1 MILAARE
8 KQSCD
13 EQCQFRKKAQ
23 TLREKCMEA
32 KKYES
37 VDEERALI
45 ACRNFYI
52 YAHGKPA
59 WEKHR
64 EEELNKKADEII
76 EKFKERI
83 QKESK
88 EVFQSIDS
96 YNGLYQNVINV
107 VDLYKK
113 LKRENI
119 ILKKNIKTETSDA
132 LTSDRKTVY
141 EEQGIE
147 GLNFYYY
154 ILLFIYIILLIVFLI
169 AMVTFPSTVELKKKI
184 GIFIGIC
191 LLPFISPLILSLIIS
206 MAYSIYDI
214 LPKNV
219 RLSITS

>member
-1 MILAARE
+1 M
-8 KQSCD
+8 
-13 EQCQFRKKAQ
+13 
-23 TLREKCMEA
+23 
-32 KKYES
+32 
-37 VDEERALI
+37 
-45 ACRNFYI
+45 
-52 YAHGKPA
+52 
-59 WEKHR
+59 
-64 EEELNKKADEII
+64 
-76 EKFKERI
+76 
-83 QKESK
+83 
-88 EVFQSIDS
+88 
-96 YNGLYQNVINV
+96 INV

-184 GIFIGIC
+184 NIFIGIC